1 MSLFRIYKLKAYPS
15 SSSSSTRLRVLLSN
29 HFFYGLLFDPLISQ
43 HYRSF
48 STSAFTLFHLLAP
61 CKFPSQPLKFKA
73 FSSSSAPN
81 GDDDHGVSS
90 LTMVELESES
100 ECECDFDADVGKAT
114 VGLLHSL
121 DDEGCST
128 VGDSTMVELGN
139 GVNEEGI
146 VIVDDSMVASDN
158 NDDVGLERC
167 EGYLNVAS
175 RDPVEVY
182 RELRNA
188 EKGAKQTRCDWEI
201 MQ

>member
-1 MSLFRIYKLKAYPS
+1 MSLFRIFKLKAYP

-29 HFFYGLLFDPLISQ
+29 HFFYGLLYDPLISQ

-81 GDDDHGVSS
+81 GDDDYGVSS
-90 LTMVELESES
+90 LTMVEFESEC

-146 VIVDDSMVASDN
+146 VIVDDSMVTSDN

-167 EGYLNVAS
+167 EGHLNVAS
-175 RDPVEVY
+175 RHPVEVY